1 MSDIAPLLILILFWV
16 FFGSRLSKLKK
27 FGDAAKKASMKTP
40 AAPASKPRP
49 ANPPA
54 AAAPA
59 EAPAAPVRTPVT
71 PAVPVPTFSESGS
84 AWSSQRSSTGS
95 LGEDT
100 LEGIDPCHDEQAREM
115 NFLQA
120 MPADPDS
127 AVPPELT
134 LSWARNDVVRG
145 FVYGEI
151 LNRRKSVS

>member
-27 FGDAAKKASMKTP
+27 FGDAVKKAGMKTP
-40 AAPASKPRP
+40 AAPASKQRQ
-49 ANPPA
+49 ADPPA
-54 AAAPA
+54 DAVPAA
-59 EAPAAPVRTPVT
+59 APAAPVRTPVS
-71 PAVPVPTFSESGS
+71 PAVPVPSFSESESAGS
-84 AWSSQRSSTGS
+84 NQHPFVGS

-115 NFLQA
+115 TLMQA
-120 MPADPDS
+120 VPADQDS

-145 FVYGEI
+145 FLYGEI
-151 LNRRKSVS
+151 LNRRKTVS